1 MLPDQTFVPHS
12 HLVTHTRFQSHNSL
26 GCSRY
31 DQANLLLSYQTV
43 TALEYVFAL
52 HLLTCSPC
60 TNIYYFGPSNSQ
72 WTQKIVIADIYDS
85 HMPGLTKLKT
95 VILSHISLM
104 FSKIQS
110 YWSSN
115 NRKLMNRVQVILKA
129 NTIWLKLQIYD
140 LLLFKNI

>member
-1 MLPDQTFVPHS
+1 
-12 HLVTHTRFQSHNSL
+12 
-26 GCSRY
+26 
-31 DQANLLLSYQTV
+31 
-43 TALEYVFAL
+43 
-52 HLLTCSPC
+52 
-60 TNIYYFGPSNSQ
+60 
-72 WTQKIVIADIYDS
+72 
-85 HMPGLTKLKT
+85 MPGLTKLKT
-95 VILSHISLM
+95 VILSYISLM

>member
-1 MLPDQTFVPHS
+1 ML
-12 HLVTHTRFQSHNSL
+12 
-26 GCSRY
+26 
-31 DQANLLLSYQTV
+31 
-43 TALEYVFAL
+43 
-52 HLLTCSPC
+52 
-60 TNIYYFGPSNSQ
+60 
-72 WTQKIVIADIYDS
+72 
-85 HMPGLTKLKT
+85 GLTKLKT
-95 VILSHISLM
+95 AILSYISLM